1 MKSSKKVLAFALAA
15 AMVVTAVPATNAQAA
30 STAKLSAKKA
40 TVYSE
45 GYKTVT
51 VKTPKSWKSVK
62 VTATSN
68 KKSVA
73 KVKKTAAK
81 KIKVTGVKPGTA
93 KVTVKVT
100 YKTSTKKNAKAKTKK
115 LTYTL
120 KVAKVGVTLSGD
132 SVVAIGNTTK
142 LTNTKKNSS
151 RAKITYTSSDDSIA
165 TVAADGT
172 VTGVKA
178 GKVTITAKIT
188 VGKDSAETT
197 KDVEVKKYVLKS
209 VAQTKADT
217 FETSITGATKEI
229 KASEITVKNT
239 ENNVVVPVKSVSVD
253 SKDATKVTFT
263 TFAGLTDGKTYD
275 VTLDGTTKQVPV
287 SNGKVASVNVNTL
300 TVPVATETEIKLV
313 SKDANGVVLDEYAY
327 DPSSSSYSSKYD
339 FSLTT
344 NNGYVNGSKLYL
356 NKIGDT
362 ATAEVTYK
370 SGKYDQNGKPEGN
383 VTSGKV
389 TITAVDQATV
399 NTFGVKVADANAQ
412 SKKFDKID
420 ANTQLAVDEK
430 DMYAYFQIKDADNNE
445 VSNYYNYS
453 VESSD
458 KNVLMLGGSTL
469 NVASN
474 SNHRVLVTPV
484 KAGTAYILI
493 KDKDNKIVGSVAITV
508 VAKRE
513 VATMDVDKT
522 TATLSNSASLKQD
535 VTVTASFKDQ
545 YAKDIKVASTSLKV
559 TCLSTTAKNVKA
571 SDITDNGY
579 DTYFNIDPATSSNKI
594 KVNFFAWDDHITIP
608 EGTYQYKI
616 AYMKDGKEVCAR
628 VITIVIQ
635 KPNTNG
641 TISFGIDVDKNEV
654 DNLVDKDHKDDQTIT
669 IAVNELRNGV
679 ASAQLNKDSVVSD
692 KDNNDKVRKIDY
704 KIEDKDGKTV
714 YNSASSD
721 SKLNTVSGCA
731 FDFDVD
737 GALTVTTV
745 SCSAVTANVPAEKY
759 FAPGT
764 YKVTATVRTGNSTDD
779 SKWVTKIFTTTFT
792 VKDSQPVG
800 TLTIEKDSVKDVAG
814 ISTVEDAV
822 KNAVKLV
829 YADKTYSADTND
841 KPLVI
846 VSVEGITNDG
856 TKITKDNFK
865 NASIITSNTTEIT
878 ISKVTFTVGD
888 DETSVNV
895 EASPSNSQTIT
906 LK

>member
-51 VKTPKSWKSVK
+51 VTTPKSWKSVK

-73 KVKKTAAK
+73 TVKKTAAK

-115 LTYTL
+115 LTYTM
-120 KVAKVGVTLSGD
+120 KVAKVGVALSGD

-188 VGKDSAETT
+188 VGKDSATT
-197 KDVEVKKYVLKS
+197 TQEVEVKKYVLKS

-217 FETSITGATKEI
+217 FETSVTGATKEI

-239 ENNVVVPVKSVSVD
+239 ENNVIVPVKSVSVD

-275 VTLDGTTKQVPV
+275 VTLDGTTKQVVV
-287 SNGKVASVNVNTL
+287 SDGKVASVNVNKL

-313 SKDANGVVLDEYAY
+313 SKDANGVVLDESAY
-327 DPSSSSYSSKYD
+327 GTQDASKYD

-370 SGKYDQNGKPEGN
+370 TGKYGTDGKPEGN
-383 VTSGKV
+383 ITSGKL
-389 TITAVDQATV
+389 TITAVDQTAV
-399 NTFGVKVADANAQ
+399 NNFNVKVSELTA
-412 SKKFDKID
+412 KKFDKID
-420 ANTQLAVDEK
+420 ANAQLAVDDATVK
-430 DMYAYFQIKDADNNE
+430 YAYFQIKDADGNE
-445 VSNYYNYS
+445 ISNYYDYT

-458 KNVLMLGGSTL
+458 KSVLMLGDTTL
-469 NVASN
+469 DSDKKV
-474 SNHRVLVTPV
+474 VVTPV

-493 KDKDNKIVGSVAITV
+493 KKDDKIVSSVAITV

-522 TATLSNSASLKQD
+522 SATLSNSAALQQD

-545 YAKDIKVASTSLKV
+545 YAKDIKVASSSLKV

-571 SDITDNGY
+571 SDITDSG
-579 DTYFNIDPATSSNKI
+579 DGVFFDIDSATASNKI
-594 KVNFFAWDDHITIP
+594 KVNFYAWDRTVTIP

-628 VITIVIQ
+628 VVTITIQ
-635 KPNTNG
+635 QPKNPSQG
-641 TISFGIDVDKNEV
+641 TESFALDVNKTEV
-654 DNLVDKDHKDDQTIT
+654 DNLVDDDHNTASDYVIT
-669 IAVNELRNGV
+669 ASVNQMINGV
-679 ASAQLNKDSVVSD
+679 ANQTLAANTVLKDTTTEVKS
-692 KDNNDKVRKIDY
+692 ITY
-704 KIEDKDGKTV
+704 KLEDKDGKDVSANTGCDITMGYNTMTV
-714 YNSASSD
+714 
-721 SKLNTVSGCA
+721 KTVSFSGI
-731 FDFDVD
+731 
-737 GALTVTTV
+737 T
-745 SCSAVTANVPAEKY
+745 AEKN
-759 FAPGT
+759 FGAGT
-764 YKVTATVRTGNSTDD
+764 YKITATVKTGKIAETDST
-779 SKWVTKIFTTTFT
+779 KWVTKTFTTTFT
-792 VKDSQPVG
+792 IKDTQPAG
-800 TLTIEKDSVKDVAG
+800 DMSLEKDSIDRVSDSEALVKA
-814 ISTVEDAV
+814 
-822 KNAVKLV
+822 AVKLV
-829 YADKTYSADTND
+829 YGDHTYGVDDENMT
-841 KPLVI
+841 I
-846 VSVEGITNDG
+846 VSVEGITNTGAKLDKDNIAISSSVKSVTIKKITFTVDSG
-856 TKITKDNFK
+856 AYKVDITKDISSNPYVISFK
-865 NASIITSNTTEIT
+865 
-878 ISKVTFTVGD
+878 
-888 DETSVNV
+888 
-895 EASPSNSQTIT
+895 
-906 LK
+906 

>member
-51 VKTPKSWKSVK
+51 VTTPKSWKSVK

-73 KVKKTAAK
+73 TVKKTAAK

-100 YKTSTKKNAKAKTKK
+100 YKTSTKKSAKTKTKK
-115 LTYTL
+115 LTYTM
-120 KVAKVGVTLSGD
+120 KVAKVGVALSGE

-151 RAKITYTSSDDSIA
+151 RAKITYTSSDDTIA
-165 TVAADGT
+165 KVDAATGV

-178 GKVTITAKIT
+178 GKATITAKIT

-275 VTLDGTTKQVPV
+275 VTLDGTTKQVVV
-287 SNGKVASVNVNTL
+287 SDGKVASVNVNKL

-313 SKDANGVVLDEYAY
+313 SKDANGVVLDESAY
-327 DPSSSSYSSKYD
+327 GSQDASKYD

-399 NTFGVKVADANAQ
+399 NNFGVKVADANAQ

-430 DMYAYFQIKDADNNE
+430 NMYAYFQIKDADNNE

-469 NVASN
+469 NAASN

-641 TISFGIDVDKNEV
+641 TIAFGIDVDKNEV

-764 YKVTATVRTGNSTDD
+764 YKVTATVKTGNSTDD